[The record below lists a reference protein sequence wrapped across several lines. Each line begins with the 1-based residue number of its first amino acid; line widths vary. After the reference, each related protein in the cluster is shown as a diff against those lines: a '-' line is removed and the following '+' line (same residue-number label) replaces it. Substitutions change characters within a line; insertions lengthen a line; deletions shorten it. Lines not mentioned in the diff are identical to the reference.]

1 MTVKPLDDCFV
12 HDKHRLRHVD
22 ALALLRDRL
31 SPVVGVERVALA
43 DLRGRILAESITAP
57 RDVPLH
63 TNAAVDGYAFA
74 HPASSDPVRI
84 SSRIAA
90 GDLSPPQLEPGTA
103 ARIFTGA
110 PMPAGADTVAMQEDC
125 EATGTQVVLPPL
137 KAGANC
143 RKRGED
149 VRAGDVV
156 LTAGTRADAAVI
168 AAIASL
174 GFGAVEAHKRLRV
187 ALLSNGAEL
196 IAPGATDT
204 LESGQVFDSNGPMLA
219 SLLSG
224 LPCDLNHLPIVGDR
238 REDVFDSLAEAAEC
252 HDVVITSGGASRGD
266 EDHLLDALDTLGR
279 RHLWQLAVKP
289 GRPMMMGQIAR
300 SGGNDAYIFG
310 LPGNPVAAMVCFQL
324 YVRPALL
331 RLAGATWNEPPR
343 YMVPAGF
350 EIASKKPDRREFV
363 RGLLE
368 NGVVQ
373 RFERDG
379 SGLISSLTGSDGLI
393 EIPEEVTTIR
403 KGDAV
408 AFIPWTAFS

>member
-1 MTVKPLDDCFV
+1 MDDCFV
-12 HDKHRLRHVD
+12 HDKHRLRHDD

-31 SPVVGVERVALA
+31 STNVGTEAVALA
-43 DLRGRILAESITAP
+43 DLSGRILAEPIIAP

-74 HPASSDPVRI
+74 HPAPSGSIKI

-90 GDLSPPQLEPGTA
+90 GALSPPPLKPGMA

-125 EATGTQVVLPPL
+125 DATDTHVILPPL

-156 LTAGTRADAAVI
+156 LTAGTNVDAAAI

-174 GFGAVEAHKRLRV
+174 GFGAVKAHKRLRV

-196 IAPGATDT
+196 VAPGDTDS
-204 LESGQVFDSNGPMLA
+204 LQPGQVFDSNGPMLA
-219 SLLSG
+219 ALLKS
-224 LPCDLNHLPIVGDR
+224 LPCDIDQLPIVGDR
-238 REDVFDSLAEAAEC
+238 RDAVFEALADAAET
-252 HDVVITSGGASRGD
+252 HDVVLTSGGASKGD
-266 EDHLLDALDTLGR
+266 EDHMLDALDTLGH

-300 SGGNDAYIFG
+300 TGGTDAYVFG

-331 RLAGATWNEPPR
+331 RLAGANWREPPR
-343 YMVPAGF
+343 YSVPSGF
-350 EIASKKPDRREFV
+350 EIKSKKPDRREFV
-363 RGLLE
+363 RGRLE
-368 NGVVQ
+368 NGVAQ
-373 RFERDG
+373 RFVRDG